1 MDARAWSAKAG
12 PRAANNEI
20 MIARIEGKLVK
31 LDSDTALVQVGP
43 IGHEVMLPSYCVS
56 ALSGE
61 IGSDIT
67 LCTMEYYEG
76 APGGGNLIP
85 RMVGFLNSGERDFF
99 TKYTSVKG
107 MGIKKGLRSL
117 SIPIATIA
125 AAIENADD
133 KTLMSLPSI
142 GRRMAQQIIAELKGK
157 LRSFAVGAEPARSTE
172 AGFRPFQIEAL
183 EILIAW
189 GEKRAEAME
198 LVELACR
205 KHPDITSAEAL
216 VPLVYRLKQG
226 VEV

>member
-1 MDARAWSAKAG
+1 
-12 PRAANNEI
+12 
-20 MIARIEGKLVK
+20 MIAQIEGKLVK
-31 LDSDTALVQVGP
+31 LDSDCCLVQVGP
-43 IGHEVMLPSYCVS
+43 VSYEVMLPGYCVS
-56 ALSGE
+56 ALSGRV
-61 IGSDIT
+61 GSDVT

-76 APGGGNLIP
+76 TLGGGNLIP
-85 RMVGFLNSGERDFF
+85 RMVGFLSTGEREFF

-107 MGIKKGLRSL
+107 IGIKKGLRSL
-117 SIPIATIA
+117 SMPIATIA

-133 KTLMSLPSI
+133 KILMSLPAI
-142 GRRMAQQIIAELKGK
+142 GKRMAQQIVAELKGK
-157 LRSFAVGAEPARSTE
+157 LQSFAAGAEPAGQA
-172 AGFRPFQIEAL
+172 AGFKPFQIEAL

-205 KHPDITSAEAL
+205 KHPDINSAEAL